1 MRHGFDANELS
12 GWRRA
17 RYFAEALLV
26 GLAPFYLIRVPESW
40 RPSDPVADNL
50 FQVLVMWSSVALGWL
65 VLKLRGESIND
76 IGIRKPKSILR
87 TVGLGLLLALFIFS
101 LSQLRD
107 YIGTKPN
114 LSWLYPLRGNLP
126 LTLSTMAVGFLGAGI
141 SEEFVWRGVVMHS
154 LARAFG
160 ERRWSWVLAAILQA
174 GGFTIG
180 HAYMGFY
187 GMIWAFLL
195 ALVLAAAFFLFR
207 RNLIVLMIGHG
218 VHNILKMVLFYFG
231 VAI

>member
-1 MRHGFDANELS
+1 MSRSTSELS

-17 RYFAEALLV
+17 RYFAEGLLV
-26 GLAPFYLIRVPESW
+26 GVAPYLIIVPESW
-40 RPSDPVADNL
+40 RPNDPVAGNL
-50 FQVLVMWSSVALGWL
+50 FQVLVMWSWVVVGWL

-87 TVGLGLLLALFIFS
+87 TVGFGLLLALVIFS

-107 YIGTKPN
+107 YVGAKAN

-141 SEEFVWRGVVMHS
+141 SEEFINRGVAMHS
-154 LARAFG
+154 FARAFG
-160 ERRWSWVLAAILQA
+160 ERRWSWVVAAIIQA
-174 GGFTIG
+174 GLFTVG
-180 HAYMGFY
+180 HSYMGFY
-187 GMIWAFLL
+187 GLIWAFSLGLL
-195 ALVLAAAFFLFR
+195 LAAAFFIFR

-231 VAI
+231 VSI